1 MSEKAV
7 QAAESSTGFIVV
19 ERLLAEM
26 RGKGKSPDLEKWSA
40 QLRDGLAKYRDV
52 NKSPKAAKETQ
63 AVEKAFQA
71 ANELIQRMA
80 AEAVKS

>member
-7 QAAESSTGFIVV
+7 QAAESSTGFVVV

-26 RGKGKSPDLEKWSA
+26 RAKGKSPDLEKWSA
-40 QLRDGLAKYRDV
+40 QLRDGLVKYREG

-63 AVEKAFQA
+63 AVENAFQA
-71 ANELIQRMA
+71 AHELIQTMA
-80 AEAVKS
+80 MEARKA